1 MNRHPQYR
9 RRRLLRCLNDNIGGD
24 IFDVGGLLLDGLAI
38 WSKGSVKLSDPE
50 LAHENIR
57 GERGRSP
64 ILTCLTRQKLEI
76 MIGLGLGDALRF
88 RGTTVPIRHRD
99 GKARAPYEGGSAA
112 VGDTEPAKIVD
123 DPCSLRSMRDGR
135 DPPANSN
142 RGDRCAD
149 GGCALVAELSAD
161 KTKRAFGERSR
172 NFARTGGRVIHE
184 TIDHK
189 VAVRTDVE
197 GGFVNEQKLNRPL
210 VSRLNAF
217 LMHDPRANS

>member
-38 WSKGSVKLSDPE
+38 WSKGSVKLSNPE
-50 LAHENIR
+50 FAYENIR

-99 GKARAPYEGGSAA
+99 GKARAPNEGGSAA

-123 DPCSLRSMRDGR
+123 DPCSLRSVRDGC

-142 RGDRCAD
+142 RRNRCAD

-161 KTKRAFGERSR
+161 KTKRAFGERSH

>member
-1 MNRHPQYR
+1 M
-9 RRRLLRCLNDNIGGD
+9 RRLDDNIGGD
-24 IFDVGGLLLDGLAI
+24 IFDVGGLLLDRLAI

-76 MIGLGLGDALRF
+76 MIGLGLGDALRL

-99 GKARAPYEGGSAA
+99 GKARAPNEGGSAA

-142 RGDRCAD
+142 RSNRCAD

-161 KTKRAFGERSR
+161 KTKRTFGERSR
-172 NFARTGGRVIHE
+172 NFARTGGRVIDE

-197 GGFVNEQKLNRPL
+197 GGFVNEQKLNGPL
-210 VSRLNAF
+210 GCRLNAF
-217 LMHDPRANS
+217 LVHDPRADS

>member
-76 MIGLGLGDALRF
+76 MMGLGLGDALRF

-99 GKARAPYEGGSAA
+99 GEARAPYEGGSAA

-142 RGDRCAD
+142 RRNRCAD

-161 KTKRAFGERSR
+161 KTKRAFGERSH

-210 VSRLNAF
+210 GCR
-217 LMHDPRANS
+217 